1 MGKVSKWHK
10 IPTSE
15 GTVLSFLFDILVAQT
30 GFYPWDAGRQICLKI
45 NVLYIFSCLY
55 RLCHFGLSQTAL
67 FWGLVRT
74 RIVYSRTNAG
84 VYGNWKIN
92 NASLVILDP
101 AYNLVPY
108 FKTINS
114 LIDSIFPLLLLVI
127 WRNDEAI
134 SAMNAWY

>member
-1 MGKVSKWHK
+1 M
-10 IPTSE
+10 
-15 GTVLSFLFDILVAQT
+15 
-30 GFYPWDAGRQICLKI
+30 
-45 NVLYIFSCLY
+45 
-55 RLCHFGLSQTAL
+55 
-67 FWGLVRT
+67 RT

-101 AYNLVPY
+101 AYTLVPY

-127 WRNDEAI
+127 WQSDEAI
-134 SAMNAWY
+134 SAINVRYENFT